1 MEDYSL
7 VRNRIRLPLIIPV
20 DPYLKDHHFEGKV
33 ILPAAEILQR
43 LAGSVQA
50 YSSDA
55 HVRCIRSVSFDKF
68 LQIEEY
74 SQVIEAYH
82 ELEVCESGRII
93 SKLITIN
100 RIRGAMMRTR
110 VHAVAHFVKA
120 GVHIAGSH
128 TDMTLS
134 QGGRCYEI
142 TSQKLYSDLVSF
154 GPSYRNVRDVVFLW
168 ETGAMAKVFAADHP
182 APLEPLGSPFPFDG
196 ALHVA
201 CAWGQRY
208 HHIVAFPV
216 GFEERFIV
224 KPTARGETYLCE
236 ISSVSATKKSLQFDI
251 WIRDSAGS
259 LCEEI
264 RGMVMRDVSGGRI
277 KPPHWVLY
285 RSPVGSDA

>member
-1 MEDYSL
+1 MEDHSPMGE
-7 VRNRIRLPLIIPV
+7 RIRLPFIIPV
-20 DPYLKDHHFEGKV
+20 DPYLKDHHFDGRV

-43 LAGSVQA
+43 LAASVQA
-50 YSSDA
+50 YCSDA
-55 HVRCIRSVSFDKF
+55 HVRCIRSASFDKF
-68 LQIEEY
+68 LQIEAH
-74 SQVIEAYH
+74 SQIIEACH

-100 RIRGAMMRTR
+100 RIRGAMIRTR

-128 TDMTLS
+128 ADMTLS

-208 HHIVAFPV
+208 HHVVAFPV
-216 GFEERFIV
+216 GFEERFII
-224 KPTARGETYLCE
+224 KPTARGESYLCE
-236 ISSVSATKKSLQFDI
+236 IASVSATEKSLKFDI
-251 WIRDSAGS
+251 WIRDLAGS
-259 LCEEI
+259 LYEQI
-264 RGMVMRDVSGGRI
+264 RGLVMKDVSGGRI
-277 KPPHWVLY
+277 KPPRWVLC
-285 RSPVGSDA
+285 RPQVASDA

>member
-1 MEDYSL
+1 MEDNSL
-7 VRNRIRLPLIIPV
+7 MRERISLPLIIPV

-55 HVRCIRSVSFDKF
+55 HVKCIRSASFDKF
-68 LQIEEY
+68 LQIEES
-74 SQVIEAYH
+74 SQAIEAYH

-93 SKLITIN
+93 SKLITVS
-100 RIRGAMMRTR
+100 RIRGAMIRTK
-110 VHAVAHFVKA
+110 VHAVAHFVEA

-168 ETGAMAKVFAADHP
+168 ETGAMAKVFAADHR

-201 CAWGQRY
+201 CAWGQRF

-224 KPTARGETYLCE
+224 KPTARGETYICE
-236 ISSVSATKKSLQFDI
+236 ISSVSATEKSLQFDI

-264 RGMVMRDVSGGRI
+264 RGVVMRDVSGGRI
-277 KPPHWVLY
+277 KPPCWVLY
-285 RSPVGSDA
+285 RPPVGSDA